1 MPMEERDGYDH
12 CATLPKPAM
21 KRIAIAIDRVDW
33 HARRLSAAFLALD
46 MAPFFVSLRDV
57 AFTPAGLRF
66 PELDGLPDAVFVRA
80 IAAGSFEEV
89 TRRLGVLHALAARG
103 VAVWNSARAIERCV
117 DKSMTAF
124 LLAAAGIPT
133 PETWTVEG
141 WNAAAAVVA
150 QAATELVLKP
160 LFGAQGRGLRRLRNP
175 EDLPPPDAVA
185 GVYHLQRFVP
195 PADDTGFC
203 DYRLLICRGELIA
216 AMIRRSA
223 EWVTNLHRGAR
234 PVPFVP
240 TPEMVALA
248 ARATAAVGADYAGVD
263 LIAAA
268 DGRILV
274 LEVNSMPGW
283 RGLQSVAEGSIATAL
298 ARRLVA

>member
-1 MPMEERDGYDH
+1 
-12 CATLPKPAM
+12 M

-33 HARRLSAAFLALD
+33 HARRLHAAFLALD
-46 MAPFFVSLRDV
+46 MAPRFVSLRTV
-57 AFTPAGLRF
+57 AFTPEGLRF
-66 PELDGLPDAVFVRA
+66 PGLEGLPDAVFVRA

-89 TRRLGVLHALAARG
+89 TRRLGILHALAARG

-141 WNAAAAVVA
+141 REAAAAVVL

-160 LFGAQGRGLRRLRNP
+160 LFGAQGRGLQRIRVP
-175 EDLPPPDAVA
+175 EDLPPSEAVA

-195 PADDTGFC
+195 PAGEDGFC
-203 DYRLLICRGELIA
+203 DYRLLMCRGEMVA
-216 AMIRRSA
+216 AMARRSA

-234 PVPFVP
+234 PAAFAP
-240 TPEMVALA
+240 TPEMMALA
-248 ARATAAVGADYAGVD
+248 ARAAAAVGADYAGVD
-263 LIAAA
+263 LIGAA

-283 RGLQSVAEGSIATAL
+283 RGLQSVAEGSIAAIL
-298 ARRLVA
+298 ARRLARRLAA